1 MVRKIAIAML
11 ALSLAVS
18 MRANAQTPPPDPI
31 RDALLPPDFV
41 MDHQQELGLSDAQR
55 KAILADV
62 QAAQEHFLRSQR
74 QIEAATSKLVD
85 ILRQS
90 RIDQAKA
97 LAQMDAV
104 LDLERE
110 IKHAQLTLM
119 IQVKNELTPEQQA
132 TARKLESGPK
142 S

>member
-1 MVRKIAIAML
+1 ML
-11 ALSLAVS
+11 ATFLAVS
-18 MRANAQTPPPDPI
+18 LRAIAQTPPPDPI

-41 MDHQQELGLSDAQR
+41 MNHQQELGLSDDQK
-55 KAILADV
+55 KAIVADV
-62 QAAQEHFLRSQR
+62 QAAEEHFKSSQK

-85 ILRQS
+85 ILNQS

-104 LDLERE
+104 LDVERE

-119 IQVKNELTPEQQA
+119 VQIKNELTPDQQA
-132 TARKLESGPK
+132 TARKLEAGGKP
-142 S
+142 